1 MNNETDIENKNTSEN
16 EIENQTNFKERSF
29 IIKDIIQRIGKLQ
42 KKEKMHIL
50 NIFKSHKIDFTKN
63 SNGYFI
69 NCFTVS
75 DNVIQKIHDCLEL
88 IEKNSDL
95 IKDNERKRSE
105 LISFYKRILEEHIQD
120 TRKRKK
126 LEYIKTLLLKKIS
139 NIDYNISRIIK
150 IKKKNLQFEID
161 DSSIEPDNLVKQYI
175 KSLFKFKKDS
185 VHARI
190 FSHLKSMQSKKTKTI
205 IYEKDDDDEY
215 GYCPECRG
223 SGEGMWDGSTC
234 RVCGGSGELKHNE
247 Y

>member
-1 MNNETDIENKNTSEN
+1 MNNEIDIENKNTSEN

-105 LISFYKRILEEHIQD
+105 LISFYKRILEELNVI
-120 TRKRKK
+120 RKK
-126 LEYIKTLLLKKIS
+126 YS
-139 NIDYNISRIIK
+139 GNILVVTHADAFKQFNVEEKRMDYAKVYNINLDRLEGGYKQKYMKYK
-150 IKKKNLQFEID
+150 IK
-161 DSSIEPDNLVKQYI
+161 YI
-175 KSLFKFKKDS
+175 
-185 VHARI
+185 I
-190 FSHLKSMQSKKTKTI
+190 
-205 IYEKDDDDEY
+205 
-215 GYCPECRG
+215 
-223 SGEGMWDGSTC
+223 
-234 RVCGGSGELKHNE
+234 N
-247 Y
+247 